1 MSVGLYDKAIIEH
14 FRSVLDDER
23 IHILPVE
30 HAIRFTAQLAK
41 DDVKF
46 PLISTTRLS
55 YSIRTSDINFHAMKH
70 GGYQNRNSDGTNTFA
85 QVIPIRINYQMDI
98 FTVDKRTGDELV
110 RELVFHI
117 MQNPTLEVEVPYGLS
132 MEHKFNLFL
141 DSDIVDN
148 SDTIEHLDKGVKFR
162 NTLTF
167 YTDDAYLFAS
177 RQELHGNVTGT
188 VKTFNRRKEGL
199 ND

>member
-1 MSVGLYDKAIIEH
+1 MSVGLYDKAIINH
-14 FRSVLDDER
+14 FREILDDER

-30 HAIRFTAQLAK
+30 HAIRFTAQLQK
-41 DDVKF
+41 DDVRF
-46 PLISTTRLS
+46 PLISTTRLN
-55 YSIRTSDINFHAMKH
+55 YSIRTTDVNFHALRQ
-70 GGYQNRNSDGTNTFA
+70 GGYQNRNSNGTNTFA
-85 QVIPIRINYQMDI
+85 QIIPIRINYQMDI
-98 FTVDKRTGDELV
+98 FTVDKTTGDELV

-117 MQNPTLEVEVPYGLS
+117 MQNPTLVVDVPYKLN
-132 MEHKFNLFL
+132 MEHNFNIFL

-177 RQELHGNVTGT
+177 REQLHGNVTGA
-188 VKTFNRRKEGL
+188 VKTFNKREG
-199 ND
+199 

>member
-1 MSVGLYDKAIIEH
+1 MSVHRYDKAIVQH
-14 FRSVLDDER
+14 FRDILEDDR

-30 HAIRFTAQLAK
+30 QAIRFTAQLQK

-46 PLISTTRLS
+46 PLISTTRLG
-55 YSIRTSDINFHAMKH
+55 YSIRLSDVNFFALHS
-70 GGYQNRNSDGTNTFA
+70 GGYQSRNDDGTNTFE

-98 FTVDKRTGDELV
+98 FTVDKITGDELV

-117 MQNPTLEVEVPYGLS
+117 MQHPTLSVEVPYQLNAQRY
-132 MEHKFNLFL
+132 FNIFL
-141 DSDIVDN
+141 ESDIVDN
-148 SDTIEHLDKGVKFR
+148 SDTIEHVDKGVKFR

-177 RQELHGNVTGT
+177 RKQLHGNVTGK
-188 VKTFNRRKEGL
+188 VLPKRKEV
-199 ND
+199 